1 MLALGPHALEHDAGD
16 ALRQAKLLDAHRVN
30 RDAIGPFDLRLND
43 VEHLLL
49 DLVEL
54 QLGQVCGNQI
64 AEVVSTNDTL
74 GIPDD
79 LFQLLFGFRHI
90 PVKAFQENPWI
101 RDAPARVNGDHQ
113 VFLVFGDGLVEL
125 AL

>member
-1 MLALGPHALEHDAGD
+1 PHALEHDAGD

-30 RDAIGPFDLRLND
+30 RDAIGPFDLRLNG

-54 QLGQVCGNQI
+54 QLGKVCGNQI
-64 AEVVSTNDTL
+64 AEVVSTDDTAL

-79 LFQLLFGFRHI
+79 LFQLLFSLCHI
-90 PVKAFQENPWI
+90 SVKAFQENSWI
-101 RDAPARVNGDHQ
+101 R
-113 VFLVFGDGLVEL
+113 
-125 AL
+125 